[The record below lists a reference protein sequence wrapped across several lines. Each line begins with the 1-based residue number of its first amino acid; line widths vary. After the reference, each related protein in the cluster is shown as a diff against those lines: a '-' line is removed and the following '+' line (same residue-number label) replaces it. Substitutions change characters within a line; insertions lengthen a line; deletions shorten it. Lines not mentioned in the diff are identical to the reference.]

1 MQQEVSVLKNENG
14 RIWVNRVLAFVAGGL
29 IVLAIMSLAVVA
41 PVRSEKA
48 ALAKQLDEVQNG
60 AARLLAEAKVLAE
73 SKSYD
78 SALNTLN
85 TLFEKQPGSS
95 QVVEGR
101 KLYADIEISVQ
112 AKEQKWEAAVGAIRA
127 AWEKATAAELLAK
140 AEQDKQLVETG
151 MAGTLVKEWDKVKDQ
166 IRQEWEKR

>member
-1 MQQEVSVLKNENG
+1 MTENQGG

-29 IVLAIMSLAVVA
+29 IVFAIMSLAVVA
-41 PVRSEKA
+41 PVRSEKE

-60 AARLLAEAKVLAE
+60 AARLLAEAKVLAD

-78 SALNTLN
+78 SALKTLD

-95 QVVEGR
+95 QMVEGR
-101 KLYADIEISVQ
+101 KLYADIEIAVQ
-112 AKEQKWEAAVGAIRA
+112 AKQQKWDAAVGPIRT
-127 AWEKATAAELLAK
+127 AWEKATATELLTK

-151 MAGTLVKEWDKVKDQ
+151 MAETLIREWDKVKDQ
-166 IRQEWEKR
+166 IRKDWENK

>member
-1 MQQEVSVLKNENG
+1 MIKNENG
-14 RIWVNRVLAFVAGGL
+14 RIWVNRVLAFVVGGL
-29 IVLAIMSLAVVA
+29 IVLAVMSLAVVA
-41 PVRSEKA
+41 PVRAEKE

-60 AARLLAEAKVLAE
+60 AARLLAEAKVLVE

-78 SALNTLN
+78 SALKTLS

-95 QVVEGR
+95 QVIEGR
-101 KLYADIEISVQ
+101 KLYADIEITVQ
-112 AKEQKWEAAVGAIRA
+112 AKEQKWEAAVGAIRT

-151 MAGTLVKEWDKVKDQ
+151 MAETLVKEWNNVKDQ
-166 IRQEWEKR
+166 IRQDWEKQR

>member
-1 MQQEVSVLKNENG
+1 MNERG
-14 RIWVNRVLAFVAGGL
+14 KIWVNRLLAFVAGGL
-29 IVLAIMSLAVVA
+29 LVFAIISLAVVA
-41 PVRSEKA
+41 PVRKEKE

-78 SALNTLN
+78 NALETLN

-95 QVVEGR
+95 EVVEGR
-101 KLYADIEISVQ
+101 KLYTEIEISVK

-127 AWEKATAAELLAK
+127 AWEKARAAELLAK
-140 AEQDKQLVETG
+140 AEQDKQLAETSL
-151 MAGTLVKEWDKVKDQ
+151 AETLVTEWEKAKDQ
-166 IRQEWEKR
+166 IRQDWENR

>member
-1 MQQEVSVLKNENG
+1 MTERGK
-14 RIWVNRVLAFVAGGL
+14 IWVNRLLAFVAGGL
-29 IVLAIMSLAVVA
+29 LVFAIMSLAVVT
-41 PVRSEKA
+41 PVRNEKA

-78 SALNTLN
+78 NALETLN

-95 QVVEGR
+95 EVVEGR
-101 KLYADIEISVQ
+101 KLYTEIEISVK

-127 AWEKATAAELLAK
+127 AWEKARAAELLAK
-140 AEQDKQLVETG
+140 AEQDKQLAETS
-151 MAGTLVKEWDKVKDQ
+151 MAETLITEWEKAKDQ
-166 IRQEWEKR
+166 IRQDWENR

>member
-1 MQQEVSVLKNENG
+1 MNEGG
-14 RIWVNRVLAFVAGGL
+14 RIWVNRLLAFVAGGL
-29 IVLAIMSLAVVA
+29 LVFAIMSLAVVT
-41 PVRSEKA
+41 PVRREKE

-78 SALNTLN
+78 SALETLD

-95 QVVEGR
+95 EVVEGR
-101 KLYADIEISVQ
+101 KLYTEIEITVQ

-127 AWEKATAAELLAK
+127 AWEKARATELLAK
-140 AEQDKQLVETG
+140 AEQDKQLAKTG
-151 MAGTLVKEWDKVKDQ
+151 MAETLATEWEKVKDQ
-166 IRQEWEKR
+166 IKQEWENK